1 MTQGPCC
8 FGAPLKYCPP
18 KTKRLSTATKKVW
31 QSTTTTPQKNPQTL
45 SCSSLPYTQA
55 QEPSIR
61 RPVVIHYSVEPF
73 YLHSFFKQ
81 QIKTMA
87 DNEDDQDLVDY
98 DEEEEEQNV
107 AAEESA
113 DAEGKETKK

>member
-1 MTQGPCC
+1 MRVPSSQQQTSKSYNHHKS
-8 FGAPLKYCPP
+8 AEI
-18 KTKRLSTATKKVW
+18 
-31 QSTTTTPQKNPQTL
+31 QKSNA
-45 SCSSLPYTQA
+45 SLA
-55 QEPSIR
+55 L
-61 RPVVIHYSVEPF
+61 
-73 YLHSFFKQ
+73 YL
-81 QIKTMA
+81 INNITMA

>member
-1 MTQGPCC
+1 M
-8 FGAPLKYCPP
+8 
-18 KTKRLSTATKKVW
+18 
-31 QSTTTTPQKNPQTL
+31 
-45 SCSSLPYTQA
+45 SLA
-55 QEPSIR
+55 L
-61 RPVVIHYSVEPF
+61 
-73 YLHSFFKQ
+73 YL
-81 QIKTMA
+81 INNITMA

>member
-1 MTQGPCC
+1 MYYHHKS
-8 FGAPLKYCPP
+8 AEI
-18 KTKRLSTATKKVW
+18 
-31 QSTTTTPQKNPQTL
+31 QKAHIIIRET
-45 SCSSLPYTQA
+45 CSSAL
-55 QEPSIR
+55 
-61 RPVVIHYSVEPF
+61 
-73 YLHSFFKQ
+73 YL
-81 QIKTMA
+81 INNITMA

>member
-1 MTQGPCC
+1 MY
-8 FGAPLKYCPP
+8 LI
-18 KTKRLSTATKKVW
+18 
-31 QSTTTTPQKNPQTL
+31 N
-45 SCSSLPYTQA
+45 
-55 QEPSIR
+55 SI
-61 RPVVIHYSVEPF
+61 
-73 YLHSFFKQ
+73 
-81 QIKTMA
+81 TMA

>member
-1 MTQGPCC
+1 MISCETFSLRKSNQHH
-8 FGAPLKYCPP
+8 
-18 KTKRLSTATKKVW
+18 TKRASLSPRIERPGR
-31 QSTTTTPQKNPQTL
+31 SIFTL
-45 SCSSLPYTQA
+45 NN
-55 QEPSIR
+55 I
-61 RPVVIHYSVEPF
+61 
-73 YLHSFFKQ
+73 
-81 QIKTMA
+81 TMA